1 MFARAAARAARR
13 AGVLRRHH
21 PTASSPTR
29 GLRHSAS
36 APATGWRSSCPTRP
50 QHVVAFY
57 AVLRLGAVVVEHNP
71 LYTATELATMFADH
85 GARVAIAWDVAV
97 PKLPAVEH
105 VVAVNLLE
113 AFPTVKRLALH
124 LPVPKLAAT
133 RKRLHAKAP
142 GTTPWKQLVA
152 HKPIRNWAE
161 PTASDLAVIQ
171 YTSGTTGAFKGA
183 MLTHRNLYA
192 NALQGAAWMKDAK
205 DGKRD
210 DLRRPADVPRVRDDA
225 VPDLRDAQA
234 GPAGAVPDVRRRHG
248 ARRGEEAPADGVL
261 RGAADLRED
270 RPPRAIERKVS
281 LKSAKFCI
289 SGAMKLTDPVVE
301 LWESVSG
308 GLLVEGY
315 GLTETSPV
323 ALGNPF
329 WPTRRTGTI
338 GVPFPSTLMRVVDPD
353 DPTREVA
360 QGEEGELLL
369 KGPQVFAGYWNA
381 PQETAKALLPDG
393 WLRTGDI
400 VVVVDADGFT
410 TIVDRLKEII
420 VTGGFNVSPSEV
432 EHVLVEHPDIDDV
445 AVVGLQTESGE
456 QVAAAVVLRGA
467 RTWTWPRSAPG
478 PRSGWPPTRCRAR
491 SSRSRNCPSRCWARC
506 CASRSA
512 RRSPQRAEPG
522 VGGGAAG
529 PHSHSMVPGGLLVM
543 SSTTR
548 LTSRTSLVMRVEIG
562 LEQVVRQARPVGG
575 HGVLAGDRAQHDRVA
590 VGAAVALDADA
601 ADVGQQHHGELPDV
615 LLVAGRR
622 QLLAGD
628 RVGLAEEVEA
638 LAGDLADDADA
649 EARAGER
656 LAPDH
661 LVRAGPARSPT
672 ARTSSLN
679 RVRSGSMS
687 VNCRSSGRPPTLWWL
702 LMLAAPSPPP
712 DSTTSG

>member
-1 MFARAAARAARR
+1 MAGVTKPEWTKNYQPGVPAEIDLPDEPLSAMFTRAARKGGKRVALEFFGATTTYRELADQVDRAAAGLAAL
-13 AGVLRRHH
+13 GVGPGDRVAIVL
-21 PTASSPTR
+21 PN
-29 GLRHSAS
+29 
-36 APATGWRSSCPTRP
+36 CP

-97 PKLPAVEH
+97 PKLPAIEH

-142 GTTPWKQLVA
+142 GTTPWKRLLA
-152 HKPIRNWAE
+152 HEPIRNWAE
-161 PTASDLAVIQ
+161 PTASDLAVVQ

-205 DGKRD
+205 DGKETIYAVLPMFHAFGMTLYLTFGMLKRARIVLFPTFD
-210 DLRRPADVPRVRDDA
+210 VDMVLDAAKKRPPTVYCA
-225 VPDLRDAQA
+225 VP
-234 GPAGAVPDVRRRHG
+234 PIYEKT
-248 ARRGEEAPADGVL
+248 AR
-261 RGAADLRED
+261 
-270 RPPRAIERKVS
+270 RAIERKVS
-281 LKSAKFCI
+281 LKSARFCI

-315 GLTETSPV
+315 GLTETAPV

-338 GVPFPSTLMRVVDPD
+338 GVPFPSTLMKIVDPE

-369 KGPQVFAGYWNA
+369 KGPQVFSGYWNA
-381 PQETAKALLPDG
+381 PEETAKALLPDG
-393 WLRTGDI
+393 WLRTGD

-432 EHVLVEHPDIDDV
+432 EHVLVEHPDIEDV

-456 QVAAAVVLRGA
+456 QVAAAVVLRPGA
-467 RTWTWPRSAPG
+467 HLD
-478 PRSGWPPTRCRAR
+478 
-491 SSRSRNCPSRCWARC
+491 
-506 CASRSA
+506 
-512 RRSPQRAEPG
+512 
-522 VGGGAAG
+522 V
-529 PHSHSMVPGGLLVM
+529 
-543 SSTTR
+543 
-548 LTSRTSLVMRVEIG
+548 
-562 LEQVVRQARPVGG
+562 
-575 HGVLAGDRAQHDRVA
+575 
-590 VGAAVALDADA
+590 AAVRSWAK
-601 ADVGQQHHGELPDV
+601 
-615 LLVAGRR
+615 
-622 QLLAGD
+622 
-628 RVGLAEEVEA
+628 
-638 LAGDLADDADA
+638 
-649 EARAGER
+649 ER
-656 LAPDH
+656 LAAYKVPRSFVEVDE
-661 LVRAGPARSPT
+661 LPKSMLGKVLRRQVREAITSAG
-672 ARTSSLN
+672 
-679 RVRSGSMS
+679 
-687 VNCRSSGRPPTLWWL
+687 
-702 LMLAAPSPPP
+702 
-712 DSTTSG
+712 

>member
-1 MFARAAARAARR
+1 MAGVTKPEWTKNYQPGVPAEIDLPDEPLSAMFARAARKGGKRVALEFFGATTTYRELADQVDRAA
-13 AGVLRRHH
+13 AGLAALGVGPGDRVAIVL
-21 PTASSPTR
+21 PN
-29 GLRHSAS
+29 
-36 APATGWRSSCPTRP
+36 CP

-97 PKLPAVEH
+97 PKLPTVEH

-161 PTASDLAVIQ
+161 PTASDLAVVQ

-205 DGKRD
+205 DGKETIYAVLPMFHAFGMTLYLTFGMLKRARIVLFPTFD
-210 DLRRPADVPRVRDDA
+210 VDMVLDAAKKRPPTVYCA
-225 VPDLRDAQA
+225 VP
-234 GPAGAVPDVRRRHG
+234 PIYEKT
-248 ARRGEEAPADGVL
+248 AR
-261 RGAADLRED
+261 
-270 RPPRAIERKVS
+270 RAIERKVS
-281 LKSAKFCI
+281 LKSARFCI

-315 GLTETSPV
+315 GLTETAPV

-338 GVPFPSTLMRVVDPD
+338 GVPFPSTQMLVVDPE

-369 KGPQVFAGYWNA
+369 KGPQVFSGYWNA
-381 PQETAKALLPDG
+381 PEETAKALLPDG
-393 WLRTGDI
+393 WLRTGD

-432 EHVLVEHPDIDDV
+432 EHVLVEHPDISDV

-456 QVAAAVVLRGA
+456 QVAAAVVLREGA
-467 RTWTWPRSAPG
+467 HLD
-478 PRSGWPPTRCRAR
+478 
-491 SSRSRNCPSRCWARC
+491 
-506 CASRSA
+506 
-512 RRSPQRAEPG
+512 
-522 VGGGAAG
+522 V
-529 PHSHSMVPGGLLVM
+529 
-543 SSTTR
+543 
-548 LTSRTSLVMRVEIG
+548 
-562 LEQVVRQARPVGG
+562 
-575 HGVLAGDRAQHDRVA
+575 
-590 VGAAVALDADA
+590 AAV
-601 ADVGQQHHGELPDV
+601 
-615 LLVAGRR
+615 
-622 QLLAGD
+622 
-628 RVGLAEEVEA
+628 
-638 LAGDLADDADA
+638 
-649 EARAGER
+649 RAWAKER
-656 LAPDH
+656 LAAYKVPRSFVEVDE
-661 LVRAGPARSPT
+661 LPKSMLGKVLRKQVREAI
-672 ARTSSLN
+672 TSAS
-679 RVRSGSMS
+679 
-687 VNCRSSGRPPTLWWL
+687 
-702 LMLAAPSPPP
+702 
-712 DSTTSG
+712 

>member
-1 MFARAAARAARR
+1 MAGVTKPEWTKNYQPGVPAEIDLPDEPLSAMFARAARKGGKRVALEFFGATTTYRELADQVDRAA
-13 AGVLRRHH
+13 AGLAALGVGPGDRVAIVL
-21 PTASSPTR
+21 PN
-29 GLRHSAS
+29 
-36 APATGWRSSCPTRP
+36 CP

-97 PKLPAVEH
+97 PKLPTVEH

-161 PTASDLAVIQ
+161 PTASDLAVVQ
-171 YTSGTTGAFKGA
+171 YTSGTIGAFKGA

-205 DGKRD
+205 DGKETIYAVLPMFHAFGMTLYLTFGMLKRARIVLFPTFD
-210 DLRRPADVPRVRDDA
+210 VDMVLDAAKKRPPTVYCA
-225 VPDLRDAQA
+225 VP
-234 GPAGAVPDVRRRHG
+234 PIYEKT
-248 ARRGEEAPADGVL
+248 AR
-261 RGAADLRED
+261 
-270 RPPRAIERKVS
+270 RAIERKVS
-281 LKSAKFCI
+281 LKSARFCI

-315 GLTETSPV
+315 GLTETAPV

-369 KGPQVFAGYWNA
+369 KGPQVFSGYWNA
-381 PQETAKALLPDG
+381 PEETAKALLPDG
-393 WLRTGDI
+393 WLRTGD

-432 EHVLVEHPDIDDV
+432 EHVLVEHPDISDV

-456 QVAAAVVLRGA
+456 QVAAAVVLREGA
-467 RTWTWPRSAPG
+467 HLD
-478 PRSGWPPTRCRAR
+478 
-491 SSRSRNCPSRCWARC
+491 
-506 CASRSA
+506 
-512 RRSPQRAEPG
+512 
-522 VGGGAAG
+522 V
-529 PHSHSMVPGGLLVM
+529 
-543 SSTTR
+543 
-548 LTSRTSLVMRVEIG
+548 
-562 LEQVVRQARPVGG
+562 
-575 HGVLAGDRAQHDRVA
+575 
-590 VGAAVALDADA
+590 AAV
-601 ADVGQQHHGELPDV
+601 
-615 LLVAGRR
+615 
-622 QLLAGD
+622 
-628 RVGLAEEVEA
+628 
-638 LAGDLADDADA
+638 
-649 EARAGER
+649 RAWAKER
-656 LAPDH
+656 LAAYKVPRSFVEVDE
-661 LVRAGPARSPT
+661 LPKSMLGKVLRKQVREAI
-672 ARTSSLN
+672 TSAS
-679 RVRSGSMS
+679 
-687 VNCRSSGRPPTLWWL
+687 
-702 LMLAAPSPPP
+702 
-712 DSTTSG
+712 